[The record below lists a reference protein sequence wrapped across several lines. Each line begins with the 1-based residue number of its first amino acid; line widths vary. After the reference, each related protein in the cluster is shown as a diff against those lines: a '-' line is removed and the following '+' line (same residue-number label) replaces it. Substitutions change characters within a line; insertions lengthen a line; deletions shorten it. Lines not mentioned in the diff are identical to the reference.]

1 MDGGTLPEIVE
12 FTHSWEIFG
21 NHVFVWALAALVFVV
36 AFAAMAKLRSVID
49 RRLAAAGRG
58 RNLFLQTLQTLTGH
72 TYRFFLAAVSLWLA
86 VQFLVLPLRVDR
98 IISGIV
104 LTATMVQIGL
114 WGGAFVSLWIENHL
128 LGPSQPDP
136 ARSSAAQIVRIM
148 GFSVVWSAVVLVM
161 LSNLGIDITGL
172 VAGLGIGGI
181 AIAFALQSLL
191 KDLFA
196 SLAIILDKPFVV
208 GDFIIF
214 DNSMGTVEQVGL
226 KTTRIR
232 SLSGE
237 QISVANDT
245 LLNARLHNFK
255 RMRERRVVFDLHA
268 HYRAPIAKLQELA
281 VYIRSVIEAID
292 KTRFDRSHL
301 AEFDQIGPRVETA
314 YYVLSADYNTY
325 MDIHQRILVQVAQWF
340 EDNNIEF
347 AYPSQRVLVDRD
359 TVEQFLEAL
368 AAARSKQDKPLVH

>member
-1 MDGGTLPEIVE
+1 LPEIAE

-21 NHVFVWALAALVFVV
+21 NHVFLWALAALVFVI
-36 AFAAMAKLRSVID
+36 AFAIMAKLRSIID
-49 RRLAAAGRG
+49 RRLAGASG
-58 RNLFLQTLQTLTGH
+58 RNLLLQTLLALASH
-72 TYRFFLAAVSLWLA
+72 THRFFLAAVSLWIA
-86 VQFLVLPLRVDR
+86 VQFLVLPLRVER
-98 IISGIV
+98 LISGLV

-214 DNSMGTVEQVGL
+214 DDSMGTVEQVGL

-237 QISVANDT
+237 QISVANDA
-245 LLNARLHNFK
+245 LLNTRLRNFK
-255 RMRERRVVFDLHA
+255 RMSERRVAFDLHT
-268 HYRAPIAKLQELA
+268 HYRASIAKLQELPA
-281 VYIRSVIEAID
+281 YIRSVIEKMD
-292 KTRFDRSHL
+292 NTRFDRSHL
-301 AEFDQIGPRVETA
+301 AEFNEVGPRIETV
-314 YYVLSADYNTY
+314 YYVLSPDYNTY
-325 MDIHQRILVQVAQWF
+325 MDIQQQILTLVAQWF
-340 EDNNIEF
+340 EDNDLDF
-347 AYPSQRVLVDRD
+347 AYPAQRVLVDRD
-359 TVEQFLEAL
+359 TVEQLLEAF
-368 AAARSKQDKPLVH
+368 ATARAKQGKSLMH

>member
-1 MDGGTLPEIVE
+1 MPEIVE

-21 NHVFVWALAALVFVV
+21 NHIFVWGLAALVFAV
-36 AFAAMAKLRSVID
+36 AFAVMAKLRSVID
-49 RRLAAAGRG
+49 RRLAGDGTRR
-58 RNLFLQTLQTLTGH
+58 RNLLLRTLQALTGH
-72 TYRFFLAAVSLWLA
+72 TYRFFLAAVALWIA
-86 VQFLVLPLRVDR
+86 MQFVILPLQASRL
-98 IISGIV
+98 IAAIV
-104 LTATMVQIGL
+104 LIATMVQIGL
-114 WGGAFVSLWIENHL
+114 WGGALVSLWIENHL

-148 GFSVVWSAVVLVM
+148 GISVVWSAVALVM

-214 DNSMGTVEQVGL
+214 DDSMGTVEQVGL

-245 LLNARLHNFK
+245 LLNSRLRNFK
-255 RMRERRVVFDLHA
+255 RMSERRVVFELRT
-268 HYRAPIAKLQELA
+268 HYRAPIAKLQELPG
-281 VYIRSVIEAID
+281 YIHEVIEAID
-292 KTRFDRSHL
+292 ETRFDRSHL
-301 AEFDQIGPRVETA
+301 AEFDQIGPRLETV
-314 YYVLSADYNTY
+314 YYVLSPDYNIY
-325 MDIHQRILVQVAQWF
+325 MDIHQRILVQIAQWF
-340 EDNNIEF
+340 EDNDINF
-347 AYPSQRVLVDRD
+347 AYPTQRVLVDRD
-359 TVEQFLEAL
+359 TVEQLLEAF
-368 AAARSKQDKPLVH
+368 AAARSRQGKPLMH